1 MEVYLDYSATTPVEK
16 IVLNAMLEWTK
27 SNWGNPSSIHRF
39 GQAAK
44 IKLEESR
51 DLIAARLGCM
61 SKEIIFTSGGTEANN
76 MALIGAA
83 RAVKSK
89 GRHIIISAVEHPSV
103 IESVKVL
110 EREGFEITFVP
121 PGKSDAVEAEN
132 IFQFLTDSTILVSV
146 MYVNNETGI
155 INQVDKIAD
164 LCQEKNIMFHTDAVQ
179 AFGKIPFSLKN
190 LKADFLTISAH
201 KIYGPKGIGALF
213 ARSGAMIDSISFGG
227 GQEANRRAGTEN
239 MTGIAGFGEA
249 VKLLEH
255 AEDDAKKALDLRT
268 YFETELRRRID
279 NCYIVGETSDRSPY
293 ICNIAFKGI
302 ANESFL
308 LNLDMAGI
316 AASVGSACSSGSI
329 RQSHVLEAMSL
340 PADILNSALRFSFG
354 MFTTKEE
361 IDYTLDK
368 IEEISLRLRKQ

>member
-16 IVLNAMLEWTK
+16 DVLNAMLEWTK

-44 IKLEESR
+44 IKLEETR

-103 IESVKVL
+103 IESVKAL

-121 PGKSDAVEAEN
+121 PGKSDAVEAED
-132 IFQFLTDSTILVSV
+132 IFPFITESTILVSV

-190 LKADFLTISAH
+190 LKADFLTVSAH

-213 ARSGAMIDSISFGG
+213 ARNGAMIDSISFGG

-239 MTGIAGFGEA
+239 MTGISGFGEA

>member
-16 IVLNAMLEWTK
+16 DVLNAMLEWTK

-44 IKLEESR
+44 IKLEETR

-103 IESVKVL
+103 IESVKAL

-121 PGKSDAVEAEN
+121 PGKSDAVEAED
-132 IFQFLTDSTILVSV
+132 IFPFITESTILVSV

-239 MTGIAGFGEA
+239 MTGISGFGEA

>member
-16 IVLNAMLEWTK
+16 NVLNAMLEWTK

-255 AEDDAKKALDLRT
+255 AEDDAKKALGLRT

-354 MFTTKEE
+354 KFTTKEE

>member
-1 MEVYLDYSATTPVEK
+1 
-16 IVLNAMLEWTK
+16 
-27 SNWGNPSSIHRF
+27 
-39 GQAAK
+39 
-44 IKLEESR
+44 
-51 DLIAARLGCM
+51 
-61 SKEIIFTSGGTEANN
+61 
-76 MALIGAA
+76 
-83 RAVKSK
+83 
-89 GRHIIISAVEHPSV
+89 
-103 IESVKVL
+103 
-110 EREGFEITFVP
+110 
-121 PGKSDAVEAEN
+121 
-132 IFQFLTDSTILVSV
+132 
-146 MYVNNETGI
+146 
-155 INQVDKIAD
+155 
-164 LCQEKNIMFHTDAVQ
+164 
-179 AFGKIPFSLKN
+179 
-190 LKADFLTISAH
+190 
-201 KIYGPKGIGALF
+201 
-213 ARSGAMIDSISFGG
+213 
-227 GQEANRRAGTEN
+227 

-255 AEDDAKKALDLRT
+255 AEDDAKKALGLRT

-354 MFTTKEE
+354 KFTTKEE